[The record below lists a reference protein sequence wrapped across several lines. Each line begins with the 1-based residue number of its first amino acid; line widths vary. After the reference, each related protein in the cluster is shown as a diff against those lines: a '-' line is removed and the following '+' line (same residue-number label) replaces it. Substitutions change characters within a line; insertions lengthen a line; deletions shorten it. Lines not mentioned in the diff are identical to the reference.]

1 MQGVRKG
8 ALFFCR
14 RIFKRQG
21 GQHPNLSASTEI
33 RSGYLLPVVGQ
44 ASCLSIAAKKLREIF
59 AGLFAGHGRLE
70 ACPTNQRRF
79 DFGVRVEEKHGAAS
93 AALANRKS

>member
-1 MQGVRKG
+1 MAHMTMR
-8 ALFFCR
+8 
-14 RIFKRQG
+14 
-21 GQHPNLSASTEI
+21 SAMPADDLRFTIGDLRFTIEPEL
-33 RSGYLLPVVGQ
+33 RNGHLLPVVGQ